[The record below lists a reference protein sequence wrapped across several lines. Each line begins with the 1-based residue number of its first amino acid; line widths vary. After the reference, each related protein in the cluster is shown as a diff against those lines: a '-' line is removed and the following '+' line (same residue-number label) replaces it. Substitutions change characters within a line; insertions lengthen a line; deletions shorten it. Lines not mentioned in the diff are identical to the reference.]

1 MKRRD
6 LKLNSFIFM
15 PVFGMNNAL
24 VPIIAYNYGAKNRKR
39 ITGTVKLGII
49 IILCIM
55 SLGTVIFELF
65 PGFLLGLFNAS
76 PEMLEIG
83 VPALRIIAIHFPVAA
98 ICIIFMSCFQALGMG
113 ITSMIVSFVRQ
124 LVVLIPVAF
133 LFSLTG
139 VLNNVWW
146 CFPCAEIAALIL
158 SSVFIIK
165 AYKTKLKDL

>member
-1 MKRRD
+1 MVT
-6 LKLNSFIFM
+6 F
-15 PVFGMNNAL
+15 
-24 VPIIAYNYGAKNRKR
+24 
-39 ITGTVKLGII
+39 
-49 IILCIM
+49 
-55 SLGTVIFELF
+55 LF
-65 PGFLLGLFNAS
+65 
-76 PEMLEIG
+76 
-83 VPALRIIAIHFPVAA
+83 VA

-113 ITSMIVSFVRQ
+113 FTSMIVSFVRQ
-124 LVVLIPVAF
+124 LVVLLPVAY